1 MRIIIHS
8 FVLIC
13 ETFPKLPSP
22 ERNRITFTSR
32 TCNFVFSSNF
42 PCVVQLKRKRAGRGR
57 EKRKMKFYFISRKI
71 TFLFATIPYSFF
83 LPSFLFLVKISILY
97 DREYMYIYIYIFN
110 FVSRLC
116 WRMVY
121 TWCAYKWRVEIDRR
135 LFRYLFVSPSI

>member
-42 PCVVQLKRKRAGRGR
+42 PCVVQLKRKRARRGR

-71 TFLFATIPYSFF
+71 TFLSATIPYSFF

-97 DREYMYIYIYIFN
+97 DREYMYIYISLTSYRAC
-110 FVSRLC
+110 VEE
-116 WRMVY
+116 
-121 TWCAYKWRVEIDRR
+121 WCILGARTNGVLKSTGGSLGI
-135 LFRYLFVSPSI
+135 YL

>member
-71 TFLFATIPYSFF
+71 TFLSATIPYSFF

-97 DREYMYIYIYIFN
+97 DREYMYIYISLTSYRAC
-110 FVSRLC
+110 VEE
-116 WRMVY
+116 
-121 TWCAYKWRVEIDRR
+121 WCILGARTNGVLKSTGGSLGI
-135 LFRYLFVSPSI
+135 YL